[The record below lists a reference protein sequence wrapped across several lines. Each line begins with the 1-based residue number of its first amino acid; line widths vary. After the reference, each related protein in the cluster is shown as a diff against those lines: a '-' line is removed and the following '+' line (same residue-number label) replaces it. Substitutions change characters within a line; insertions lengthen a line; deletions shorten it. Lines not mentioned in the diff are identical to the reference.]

1 VPNEI
6 LDEIAIYLDE
16 MRDDPD
22 AFNDWFLGGPS
33 FYEPQQR
40 MCRSVVEYAVTVAVT
55 GNMLGKDYW
64 VGRLIWW
71 WLFTRTNDPLVV
83 VTGPTQSL
91 LGLVTWKEVRR
102 AIQYAEIPPSARI
115 TSGVK
120 TSPQQVDLGNGVQA
134 VGYSTTS
141 VERASG
147 QHSGELLVVVEE
159 ASGVEDE
166 IWEAVDSLGY
176 DRLVCIGN
184 PIRADGRFVELIRQ
198 ADRDRADGIP
208 RSKAVNAIR
217 IPSTESPHA
226 HLDRSP
232 VGLADRTWLEAMAR
246 RYGKDSLWYRS
257 HVMAEVPVVSADQL
271 IPESHL
277 DWAASRPA
285 REHLPAHHPIHQTRR
300 ISCDLGEG
308 VGRDSSCILVRD
320 DRGILD
326 VRHGAAM
333 GLPEA
338 ADCIWRMRMKWDVPD
353 TRISFD
359 KMGIGRSFPNH
370 LARHGIKGALPY
382 SGEASPASVHYTN
395 LRTEAAWKLKLRLDP
410 EHVPDAQ
417 APARM
422 QRDFHMFPT
431 GQMPDWWPRLREE
444 LKTLT
449 YELQGRKVKLLN
461 KKDWCDILGHSPDI
475 ADCLLQSYAFG

>member
-1 VPNEI
+1 LAVAEP
-6 LDEIAIYLDE
+6 LDEIAEILGE
-16 MRDDPD
+16 CRDDPD
-22 AFNDWFLGGPS
+22 LFNDLFLDGPP
-33 FYEPQQR
+33 FWEGQR
-40 MCRSVVEYAVTVAVT
+40 RLCRSVVEYAVTVAFT

-71 WLFTRTNDPLVV
+71 WLYTRTNDPLVV

-102 AIQYAEIPPSARI
+102 AIQAAPIPPSARI

-147 QHSGELLVVVEE
+147 QHSGELLVIVEE

-184 PIRADGRFVELIRQ
+184 PIRADGRFVDLIRQ
-198 ADRDRADGIP
+198 ADKDRADGIP
-208 RSKAVNAIR
+208 PHKAVNAIQ
-217 IPSTESPHA
+217 IASTESPHA
-226 HLDRSP
+226 KMEKSP
-232 VGLADRTWLEAMAR
+232 VGLADKTWIDSMAR
-246 RYGKDSLWYRS
+246 RYGVNSLWYRS
-257 HVMAEVPVVSADQL
+257 HVKAEVPVVSADQL
-271 IPESHL
+271 IPERHL

-285 REHLPAHHPIHQTRR
+285 RAFTPANHPIHATRV

-308 VGRDSSCILVRD
+308 VGRDSSCVLVRD
-320 DRGILD
+320 AWGILE
-326 VRHGAAM
+326 VRYGAAL

-338 ADCIWRMRMKWDVPD
+338 ADLIWQMKQKWGVADN
-353 TRISFD
+353 RITYD
-359 KMGIGRSFPNH
+359 KLGVGKSFPNH
-370 LARHGIKGALPY
+370 LMRHGIKGAQPY
-382 SGEASPASVHYTN
+382 AGEGSPADKSAFTN
-395 LRTEAAWKLKLRLDP
+395 LRSEAAWKLRLRLDP
-410 EHVPDAQ
+410 EHVPSARAPQ
-417 APARM
+417 AM
-422 QRDFHMFPT
+422 QPDFHIPY
-431 GQMPDWWPRLREE
+431 GDHWPRMREE

-449 YELQGRKVKLLN
+449 YECQGKRVKLLP
-461 KKDWCDILGHSPDI
+461 KKDWCEQLGHSPDL
-475 ADCLLQSYAFG
+475 ADALLQSFAF